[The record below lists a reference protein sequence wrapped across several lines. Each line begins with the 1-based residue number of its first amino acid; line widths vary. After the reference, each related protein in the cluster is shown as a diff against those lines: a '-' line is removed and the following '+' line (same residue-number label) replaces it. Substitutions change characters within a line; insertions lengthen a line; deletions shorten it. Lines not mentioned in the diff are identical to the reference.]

1 MIKTSPPG
9 NNAKRALLVL
19 GGVLGVDFV
28 VVGGFVVD
36 ACIGVLLYEVAL
48 LARPQQLVGVGVI
61 TTKLLK
67 QILCVLV
74 GKRVGQILQPPIR

>member
-1 MIKTSPPG
+1 
-9 NNAKRALLVL
+9 LLVL

-36 ACIGVLLYEVAL
+36 ACIGVLLNEIAL

-61 TTKLLK
+61 
-67 QILCVLV
+67 I
-74 GKRVGQILQPPIR
+74 

>member
-1 MIKTSPPG
+1 M
-9 NNAKRALLVL
+9 LVL

-48 LARPQQLVGVGVI
+48 LARPQQLVGIGVI

-67 QILCVLV
+67 QILGILV